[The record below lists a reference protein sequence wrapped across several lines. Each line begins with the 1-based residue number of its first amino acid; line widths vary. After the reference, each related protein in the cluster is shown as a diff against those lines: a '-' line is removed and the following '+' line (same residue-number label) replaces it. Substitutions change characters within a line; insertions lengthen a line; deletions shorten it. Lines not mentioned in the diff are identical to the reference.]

1 MIVSLHLVNFFNLLL
16 MKTSSPISK
25 IHFVKFIY
33 ELLVSKYFMD
43 NRLKIFM
50 LTTKEIFSEAGIFD
64 FQRWF

>member
-43 NRLKIFM
+43 NRLKNIYAHYYRNLFRGRY
-50 LTTKEIFSEAGIFD
+50 I
-64 FQRWF
+64 